1 MTDSPIRVNKM
12 YYPQTLLEE
21 CKQEIKTNEIES
33 PCNDDLS
40 ISSSDESHNESLHKS
55 DNESDNESYNDESN
69 DQGRFGENY
78 DCIIILYVL
87 VI

>member
-1 MTDSPIRVNKM
+1 MRDSPIRVNKM
-12 YYPQTLLEE
+12 YYLQTLLEE

-33 PCNDDLS
+33 LCNDNLS
-40 ISSSDESHNESLHKS
+40 LSSSDESHNESFNKS
-55 DNESDNESYNDESN
+55 DNESDNESYNDESKR
-69 DQGRFGENY
+69 RFGENY